1 VLVVPLSPS
10 PSPSGGEG
18 NISGEKMGDYGGDHL
33 RQIFFHVFCGEPHDS
48 IAACFEECLP
58 LGVSFLLTAVNG
70 AVDLHDE
77 AMGGTEEIDH
87 EGANR
92 LLTAEM
98 DAELVPTG
106 AVHSHHSLGVGPLRK
121 SRAPSTIRR
130 RRPAGMVI
138 LSPFTVSPQPPPP
151 RGGRGS
157 SFEHPYASTLGR
169 DGGGSVAR

>member
-1 VLVVPLSPS
+1 
-10 PSPSGGEG
+10 
-18 NISGEKMGDYGGDHL
+18 MGDYGGDHL

-77 AMGGTEEIDH
+77 AIGGTEEIDH

-98 DAELVPTG
+98 DAELVATQG
-106 AVHSHHSLGVGPLRK
+106 G
-121 SRAPSTIRR
+121 
-130 RRPAGMVI
+130 
-138 LSPFTVSPQPPPP
+138 PQPPLT
-151 RGGRGS
+151 GRRPLAKVPCSLHHPKAQTRRNGYPL
-157 SFEHPYASTLGR
+157 SFHRLPTQVSRSLPH
-169 DGGGSVAR
+169 V